1 MTALSTTET
10 VAGVPTQNEVA
21 EASGRPFE
29 FYRLPFPNDLRIT
42 GGRINM
48 SGHPS
53 PGELLG
59 IDVPDL
65 AVAEHHELLGRQ
77 AFHMYGII
85 GSAVLTAA
93 LALRII
99 KTFRI
104 RSIYGEQ
111 LDVPTKAMGRPG
123 PGHLLGGTL
132 FGLGWALVGACPG
145 PIYALIG
152 NGVSVMIIALLG
164 ALTGAW
170 TYGLLQSRLPH

>member
-1 MTALSTTET
+1 MSHTPTMTALSTTET

-21 EASGRPFE
+21 EASGRSRESLVAYFA
-29 FYRLPFPNDLRIT
+29 L
-42 GGRINM
+42 GAV
-48 SGHPS
+48 
-53 PGELLG
+53 LG
-59 IDVPDL
+59 IMLTQSQVISWFRIQ
-65 AVAEHHELLGRQ
+65 EMFRFQ
-77 AFHMYGII
+77 SFHMFGFI
-85 GSAVLTAA
+85 GSAGLTAA

-164 ALTGAW
+164 AVTGAW